1 MPSGGCGRLPRMP
14 PTAPMK
20 DADAL
25 DQIAATLG
33 LYTTNPGANPP
44 EEVISAIVGFVQ
56 QTGRPTN
63 VPEGA

>member
-1 MPSGGCGRLPRMP
+1 MP